1 MVASWTLLQTARGPQ
16 NKCWVEV
23 NGSYDSNPSAAANRY
38 HLTLNCPRKELI
50 LYSVSSGAVIR
61 CNSGKWKLLAT
72 LLQLKCIWEIIICE
86 LNFTATY
93 PSFESLW
100 MYILPLFF
108 VCHRWITMAFLL
120 DLGWIWTDVHGIL
133 NVKHWVKEIWNIDR
147 RCKIT
152 LFPYFTQVWLSTNI
166 LNYWTGKGK
175 NSASY

>member
-1 MVASWTLLQTARGPQ
+1 VVWSIYENEYNICKCTKSKVAMVASWTLLQTARGPQ

-86 LNFTATY
+86 LKFHSDI
-93 PSFESLW
+93 SFIWIIVNVHSAA
-100 MYILPLFF
+100 FF
-108 VCHRWITMAFLL
+108 RVSQMKY
-120 DLGWIWTDVHGIL
+120 HGVFARPWVNL
-133 NVKHWVKEIWNIDR
+133 NGCPWN
-147 RCKIT
+147 
-152 LFPYFTQVWLSTNI
+152 S
-166 LNYWTGKGK
+166 
-175 NSASY
+175 

>member
-1 MVASWTLLQTARGPQ
+1 VIWSIYENEYNICKCTKSKVAMVASWTLLQTARGPQ

-61 CNSGKWKLLAT
+61 WNGGKWKLLAT

-86 LNFTATY
+86 LKFHSDI
-93 PSFESLW
+93 SFIWIIVNVHSAA
-100 MYILPLFF
+100 FF
-108 VCHRWITMAFLL
+108 RVSQMNYHVIFARPWVNL
-120 DLGWIWTDVHGIL
+120 DGCQR
-133 NVKHWVKEIWNIDR
+133 VKEIWNIDR

-152 LFPYFTQVWLSTNI
+152 LFPYFTQVWLSTN
-166 LNYWTGKGK
+166 T
-175 NSASY
+175 